1 MNEKELGREMDRLV
15 AQLVKLG
22 VPLNEIH
29 DILKGGEDNE

>member
-22 VPLNEIH
+22 VPLTEIAE
-29 DILKGGEDNE
+29 ILKGEDNE